1 MPLIKR
7 RFYVP
12 CKEDECLKLY
22 ELLKDRMPSINYI
35 SMQLT
40 GRGLLLEAHGYESDI
55 KDLWIEVKR
64 LVGPLKEITR
74 KAALRKYPISLVAK
88 MIRKTF
94 PPKLLMEILRRMNYT
109 AEHLSDEDSIVTN
122 APLEVILRLAER
134 IADLNP
140 EATRLAANTSTR
152 YYIIAGCILSEMS
165 LEGVVGLSADL
176 NILKRSEDGRHV
188 LVVDW
193 RTALDIFLKNIK
205 K

>member
-1 MPLIKR
+1 
-7 RFYVP
+7 
-12 CKEDECLKLY
+12 
-22 ELLKDRMPSINYI
+22 
-35 SMQLT
+35 
-40 GRGLLLEAHGYESDI
+40 
-55 KDLWIEVKR
+55 
-64 LVGPLKEITR
+64 
-74 KAALRKYPISLVAK
+74 
-88 MIRKTF
+88 
-94 PPKLLMEILRRMNYT
+94 
-109 AEHLSDEDSIVTN
+109 EHLSDEDSIVTN
-122 APLEVILRLAER
+122 APLEEILRLAER